1 MRRRHPDRAE
11 MVRLIDDA
19 LLNTVWELGDSM
31 MRLGPP
37 SSYERALGRLTC
49 AVVLENLA
57 LRRTYDPP
65 GVVPIV
71 DEAFVAWRT
80 PVVQAAEDEARRA
93 AGG

>member
-1 MRRRHPDRAE
+1 
-11 MVRLIDDA
+11 MVRLIEPA
-19 LLNTVWELGDSM
+19 LLNVVWESGDSM
-31 MRLGPP
+31 MRLGPAG
-37 SSYERALGRLTC
+37 SYERMLGVLTC

-57 LRRTYDPP
+57 LRRDYDPP
-65 GVVPIV
+65 GVVPMA